1 MCALTPTS
9 MPPHKSGTGASIKTA
24 TEATQAAL
32 CLLSHGADPLIT
44 TNEGWTPL
52 HALALYC
59 DTDLRLGQVCELAT
73 RLIGSGVDPAARAP
87 LLTPL
92 DTSDPTRLSAPW
104 GHRVSDAMMNPS
116 AHRMILQPSLTPLH
130 WAAQR
135 GAVGVVRALVAAGVD
150 TSTTDAG
157 GVSAIEMA
165 RDSKTFVIR
174 TGAADVIIDLLNLN
188 V

>member
-1 MCALTPTS
+1 
-9 MPPHKSGTGASIKTA
+9 
-24 TEATQAAL
+24 
-32 CLLSHGADPLIT
+32 
-44 TNEGWTPL
+44 
-52 HALALYC
+52 
-59 DTDLRLGQVCELAT
+59 
-73 RLIGSGVDPAARAP
+73 
-87 LLTPL
+87 
-92 DTSDPTRLSAPW
+92 
-104 GHRVSDAMMNPS
+104 MMNPS